1 MQLLHDAL
9 PADVRRDSESRE
21 KNHMKRDTNLPAS
34 AVPGRLHG
42 IRKDAVLLL
51 GAMLLASTTA
61 VSGAGLNLL
70 TVLNTNSSA
79 NVSRSA
85 GEAFE
90 LRTGSVALDVN
101 QVLPKSPTTGKR
113 EAATISFK
121 GSAVTLGLFSDKQF
135 TGVITS
141 EARPEAGVLSLHAR
155 RDGDEIATA
164 TMTVTSESYL
174 ITIQDLPNATVY
186 RVVGNTET
194 GVGVVTQIDLK
205 LMPPVLDGP
214 PIVPPSR

>member
-1 MQLLHDAL
+1 MN
-9 PADVRRDSESRE
+9 RYTSF
-21 KNHMKRDTNLPAS
+21 PAS
-34 AVPGRLHG
+34 AVSKRLHG
-42 IRKDAVLLL
+42 ISKDAVLLL
-51 GAMLLASTTA
+51 GAILLASSTA

-70 TVLNTNSSA
+70 TVLNSNSSA

-90 LRTGSVALDVN
+90 MRTGSVALDVD

-113 EAATISFK
+113 EASTTSFK

-135 TGVITS
+135 AGVITS
-141 EARPEAGVLSLHAR
+141 EARPEVGVLSLHAR
-155 RDGDEIATA
+155 RDGDDIATA
-164 TMTVTSESYL
+164 TMTVTAESYL

-186 RVVGNTET
+186 RIVGNTET

-205 LMPPVLDGP
+205 LMPPVLDGA